1 MAINKFLIYTVLSIV
16 LYLLLIIIIV
26 IAIIIIIIIL
36 PTIILIKVLF
46 PRAFSVSSMK
56 KYTVKTI
63 F

>member
-26 IAIIIIIIIL
+26 IAIIIIIIL

>member
-1 MAINKFLIYTVLSIV
+1 MAINKFLIYTVSSIV

-26 IAIIIIIIIL
+26 ITIIIIIIL

-46 PRAFSVSSMK
+46 PRVFSVSSMK

>member
-26 IAIIIIIIIL
+26 IAIIIIIIL

-56 KYTVKTI
+56 YTVKTI